1 MSQYEQVLKHL
12 QEGKS
17 ITQYEATIRY
27 GILRLDAIVF
37 GLRRAGYPIKTKM
50 VHKKNKNGNTTN
62 YAEYSLKVKEN
73 DNA

>member
-17 ITQYEATIRY
+17 ITQYEATLEY
-27 GILRLDAIVF
+27 GILRLGAIIF
-37 GLRRAGYPIKTKM
+37 ELRRAGYSIKTTM
-50 VHKKNKNGNTTN
+50 IHKKKKNGRTSN
-62 YAEYSLKVKEN
+62 YAEYSLEMKEN